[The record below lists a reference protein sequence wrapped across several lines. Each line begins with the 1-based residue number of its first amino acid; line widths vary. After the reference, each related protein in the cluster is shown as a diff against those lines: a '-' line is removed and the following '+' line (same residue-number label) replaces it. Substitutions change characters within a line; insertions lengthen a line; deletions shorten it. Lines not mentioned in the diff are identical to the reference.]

1 MPEAYSLCCHLG
13 LKTAW
18 LAESSMRTKMKPPID
33 KSGTS
38 AGSMGGQ
45 VGCRSFKSL
54 FQGDHLEVEF
64 ALVFLMSHILRHHPF
79 PRGPVWQGIVID
91 DFFAISLEDAR
102 LPSCSAASVDVYAK
116 EKVLGSDDKTVRGAE
131 AFKVVGAEV
140 LSDEQARRCNGTF
153 VSAPAAKR
161 LLMICLA
168 LAAARLP
175 CISKSLA
182 ARIAGNWV
190 SIFMCRHPLCCI
202 LNGIFAFGSKPLAD
216 TDDVVPLPRR
226 VAEELALIFH
236 CHMTRASML
245 LMHPLPKEL
254 SPLLTLEVILL
265 VRFGLV
271 VTREVPTQCL
281 TPLCDR
287 CLDEGAGF
295 QI

>member
-1 MPEAYSLCCHLG
+1 MPSMSWSLTWSRRETSLLQKLSPGLQFYS
-13 LKTAW
+13 
-18 LAESSMRTKMKPPID
+18 AESSTRTKMKPPID

-38 AGSMGGQ
+38 AGSMGDQ
-45 VGCRSFKSL
+45 VGCRGFKSL

-161 LLMICLA
+161 LPMICLA

-190 SIFMCRHPLCCI
+190 SIFMCRHSYAASST
-202 LNGIFAFGSKPLAD
+202 AF
-216 TDDVVPLPRR
+216 
-226 VAEELALIFH
+226 
-236 CHMTRASML
+236 L
-245 LMHPLPKEL
+245 LLDQN
-254 SPLLTLEVILL
+254 PLLTQMMLFPCPGGLL
-265 VRFGLV
+265 RSWL
-271 VTREVPTQCL
+271 
-281 TPLCDR
+281 
-287 CLDEGAGF
+287 
-295 QI
+295 